1 LIYLEGEG
9 IMKAIRGLLI
19 SGSALVIAMVFVL
32 AGSLQAGEMKHE
44 GSAAMQ
50 MHHFHI
56 LMNHGLGMVAGG
68 SNMVMMAEMNMAPGL
83 DPTTIEH
90 GHAMVGQGKGI
101 IRRVLSGPEMTGMMT
116 GKEAE
121 IPLMKYTHN
130 LGETMLEYAELLE
143 GMEMGQMMTPESM
156 SMHHMHMMINHALK
170 MAAEGSSLVML
181 GQMGMAGSVDDF
193 TMEHGKTMMNS
204 ARALL
209 AEVMEG
215 KAMRDMMGPGGMTV
229 EKGGMMRYTH
239 KLAEKATEIMD
250 MLEKMPAAAQ

>member
-1 LIYLEGEG
+1 
-9 IMKAIRGLLI
+9 MKAVRGLLI
-19 SGSALVIAMVFVL
+19 SGGGLVIAMIFVL
-32 AGSLQAGEMKHE
+32 SGSLQAEEMKHE

-56 LMNHGLGMVAGG
+56 MMNHGLGMVIGG

-83 DPTTIEH
+83 DPTALQH
-90 GHAMVGQGKGI
+90 GYAMVGEGKGV

-116 GKEAE
+116 GAHAE
-121 IPLMKYTHN
+121 VPLMKYTHN

-143 GMEMGQMMTPESM
+143 GMSMGEKMTPETM
-156 SMHHMHMMINHALK
+156 TMHHMHMMINHALK
-170 MAAEGSSLVML
+170 MAAEGSTLVML
-181 GQMGMAGSVDDF
+181 GQMGMAGAVDEFSV
-193 TMEHGKTMMNS
+193 EHGRTMMNS

-239 KLAEKATEIMD
+239 KLAEKATDIMD
-250 MLEKMPAAAQ
+250 MLEKMPSEMK